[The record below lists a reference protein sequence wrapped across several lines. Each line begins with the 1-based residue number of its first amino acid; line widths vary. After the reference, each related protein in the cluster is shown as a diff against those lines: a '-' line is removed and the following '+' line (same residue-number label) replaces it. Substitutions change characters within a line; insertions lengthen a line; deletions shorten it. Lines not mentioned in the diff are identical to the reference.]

1 MGWCNFVSLGKI
13 CACLFIPNWTQNHVT
28 TYTNI
33 YTLLHHLYG
42 IIGHLEA
49 KPSIFLILLDRGSW
63 QLNLTQP
70 FKRNVTTAS
79 VPMSKSSHYAVIG
92 ALVGT
97 LTGIGLVINKQ
108 KVD

>member
-1 MGWCNFVSLGKI
+1 M
-13 CACLFIPNWTQNHVT
+13 CLFIPNWTQNHVI

-33 YTLLHHLYG
+33 YILLLHLYG

-49 KPSIFLILLDRGSW
+49 NPSIFLILLDRGSW

-79 VPMSKSSHYAVIG
+79 EPMSKSSHYAVIG

-97 LTGIGLVINKQ
+97 LTGVGLVINKQ